1 MAIGLMFVDFGVA
14 VSTFL
19 LFGLMGI
26 ILYRLLQVRA
36 KELGSQSAKLTVES
50 NEKILEVLNSY
61 RESVVRNRR
70 QFYSSRIGEMRY
82 AVGEMIAEATFLPY
96 ISKYV
101 IESITVLGSLVLA
114 GYEFGT
120 KNAVHAVAVLAVFVA
135 ASSRIAPAAL
145 RIQQGILQIR
155 SSTGA
160 AQSTLELIAQVEEI
174 AILDGPEVHSNFQ
187 YQGFVPSITIKNLNF
202 KYPALNQFALS
213 DINLE
218 VNPGISVAVVGPSGV
233 GKTTLID
240 LILGVLHPASGSVE
254 ISGVTPE
261 EASKRWPGAISYV
274 PQNIVIASGTIREN
288 VSLGYP
294 KILADDTRVTQA
306 LEIAKLSE
314 VVSSLEGGLDAY
326 VGEQGSKLSG
336 GQRQRLGIA
345 RALFTGPR
353 LLVLDEATSALDSQT
368 EADISQAIYS
378 LRGKVTI
385 LIVAHRLSTVRSAD
399 KVIYLNGGRI
409 EAVGSFEEVR
419 ELVPDFDKQ
428 ADLMGL

>member
-1 MAIGLMFVDFGVA
+1 
-14 VSTFL
+14 
-19 LFGLMGI
+19 
-26 ILYRLLQVRA
+26 
-36 KELGSQSAKLTVES
+36 
-50 NEKILEVLNSY
+50 
-61 RESVVRNRR
+61 
-70 QFYSSRIGEMRY
+70 
-82 AVGEMIAEATFLPY
+82 
-96 ISKYV
+96 
-101 IESITVLGSLVLA
+101 
-114 GYEFGT
+114 
-120 KNAVHAVAVLAVFVA
+120 
-135 ASSRIAPAAL
+135 
-145 RIQQGILQIR
+145 
-155 SSTGA
+155 
-160 AQSTLELIAQVEEI
+160 
-174 AILDGPEVHSNFQ
+174 
-187 YQGFVPSITIKNLNF
+187 
-202 KYPALNQFALS
+202 LNQFALS

-218 VNPGISVAVVGPSGV
+218 VNPGMSVAVVGPSGV

-240 LILGVLHPASGSVE
+240 LILGVLHPASGSVA

-419 ELVPDFDKQ
+419 ALVPDFDKQ